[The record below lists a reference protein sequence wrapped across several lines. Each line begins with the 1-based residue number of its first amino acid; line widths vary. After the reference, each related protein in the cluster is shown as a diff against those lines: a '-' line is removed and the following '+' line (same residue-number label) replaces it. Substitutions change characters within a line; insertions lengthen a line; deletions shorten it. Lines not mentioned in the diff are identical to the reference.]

1 MLPFGQHDIVCFDI
15 TAFNKGSS
23 MTTIAAPSPTVER
36 AARRRQIVS
45 ALRQPAVA
53 VGAIALVFF
62 LLAALLAPLLSPKDP
77 LAQNVLAGLK
87 PPSAD
92 HLFGT
97 DKLGREILSRIL
109 YGARISLFVG
119 VSVVL
124 ISGVIGTLL
133 GVLAG
138 YLGGWVDEALMRI
151 TDIFFAFPALIL
163 AMAIAGALG
172 PSLQNALIAIS
183 AVTWPVYARLLR
195 GQVLSLREREFV
207 LAART
212 VGVPEWQIIVR
223 HLLPNMLAPL
233 LVQASFDMGGAITA
247 VAGLSFI
254 GFGAQPPTP
263 EWGVM
268 ISEARTYMA
277 TAWWMGTFPAL
288 AIMLVV
294 GSFNLL
300 GDGLR
305 DLLDPRLRGR

>member
-1 MLPFGQHDIVCFDI
+1 
-15 TAFNKGSS
+15 
-23 MTTIAAPSPTVER
+23 MTEAVK
-36 AARRRQIVS
+36 RRRRIVF

-53 VGAIALVFF
+53 VGTVVLVLFV
-62 LLAALLAPLLSPKDP
+62 LAALFAPLLSPNDP
-77 LAQNVLAGLK
+77 LAQNVLDGLK

-97 DKLGREILSRIL
+97 DKLGRELVSRLL

-119 VSVVL
+119 VTVVL
-124 ISGVIGTLL
+124 LSSVIGTLL
-133 GVLAG
+133 GVVAG
-138 YLGGWVDEALMRI
+138 FVGGWADEALMRI

-195 GQVLSLREREFV
+195 GQVLSLKEREFV

-212 VGVPEWQIIVR
+212 VGVPEWQIILR
-223 HLLPNMLAPL
+223 HILPNTLAPL
-233 LVQASFDMGGAITA
+233 LVQGSFDMGGAITA

-294 GSFNLL
+294 GGFNLL